1 MTHLINFTC
10 SPEEAQD
17 HNFLEQRIRQELH
30 VNTSQKLDF
39 RWRKRSIDA
48 RQKQIKINA
57 SFEVALDAELAARFA
72 LQNFEKLPSNAAVV
86 HIIGAGPAG
95 LFAALEAIVRGIK
108 PILFERGKDIR
119 SRRRDLAQLTKIKH
133 STLNPTIV
141 LEKVAPEPILT
152 VNSTPAPKNAAMFKK
167 YSNGWCNSE
176 PKKTS

>member
-57 SFEVALDAELAARFA
+57 SFEVALDTQLAPRFA
-72 LQNFEKLPSNAAVV
+72 LQNFEKLPLNAAV
-86 HIIGAGPAG
+86 AEGPAVP
-95 LFAALEAIVRGIK
+95 LF
-108 PILFERGKDIR
+108 
-119 SRRRDLAQLTKIKH
+119 
-133 STLNPTIV
+133 
-141 LEKVAPEPILT
+141 
-152 VNSTPAPKNAAMFKK
+152 
-167 YSNGWCNSE
+167 
-176 PKKTS
+176 